1 MKVIYL
7 ALSYL
12 LFSSFTTADPLVT
25 LQHGGQLR
33 GKSFDY
39 DGQTI
44 DLFLGVRYAA
54 SPTGS
59 RRFQKPS
66 PPESWSGTIDAVSA
80 SNFCVQ
86 FSFVKPGELMGD
98 EDCLFMDITVP
109 GGVDLANKKPVMMFI
124 HGGGYRLGSKDVF
137 LGASLAKHGDV
148 IVVTINYRLGALGF
162 LFDGPGTGNFALW
175 DQRAALVWIQNNI
188 QRFGGDPDLVT
199 IFGESAGSGSVSAQL
214 IGQHNDG
221 LFKRGIQESG
231 SLYID
236 GSWYTSERQWKEVV
250 ESIKRKTNCP
260 SSQSVYDCLSGLSI
274 KEVYAVLPPND
285 ILNVWHPMPDNDFF
299 SPDVVNE
306 DYTLSRRFDLL
317 GGFNKQDGAGTTIGP
332 TIINITQ
339 ESIANGMSMN
349 YVDIGLELTC
359 STINRLS
366 VNLCKDFF
374 IRTYELDTAPNDTER
389 GIRYS
394 YALGT
399 ST

>member
-1 MKVIYL
+1 
-7 ALSYL
+7 
-12 LFSSFTTADPLVT
+12 
-25 LQHGGQLR
+25 
-33 GKSFDY
+33 
-39 DGQTI
+39 
-44 DLFLGVRYAA
+44 
-54 SPTGS
+54 
-59 RRFQKPS
+59 
-66 PPESWSGTIDAVSA
+66 
-80 SNFCVQ
+80 
-86 FSFVKPGELMGD
+86 MGD

-109 GGVDLANKKPVMMFI
+109 GGVDPTKKKPVMMFI
-124 HGGGYRLGSKDVF
+124 YGGGYLYGSKDIY

-162 LFDGPGTGNFALW
+162 LYDGPGTGNFALW

-260 SSQSVYDCLSGLSI
+260 SSESVYDCLSGLSV

-299 SPDVVNE
+299 SPDAVNE
-306 DYTLSRRFDLL
+306 DYTLSRRYFNSTTAKDKPLADTMMTMWTNFAKTGNPNRPVSLPSSVPEWPEFDSVSNQFMEL
-317 GGFNKQDGAGTTIGP
+317 GIKSRVVTTPNK
-332 TIINITQ
+332 
-339 ESIANGMSMN
+339 ER
-349 YVDIGLELTC
+349 LELLKSTVLEARKAQVLADKGTDC
-359 STINRLS
+359 SDRKQI
-366 VNLCKDFF
+366 
-374 IRTYELDTAPNDTER
+374 
-389 GIRYS
+389 
-394 YALGT
+394 T
-399 ST
+399 SPADAVVG